1 MEKLKEL
8 KEGQFVEIFQK
19 PITEEDRE
27 GMAKIIKI
35 ESVIR
40 SVNNVCAR
48 LIVRFKNDDQ
58 WVYRTK
64 YYKKS

>member
-8 KEGQFVEIFQK
+8 KEGQFVEIFEK
-19 PITEEDRE
+19 PITEENRE
-27 GMAKIIKI
+27 GTAEIIKI
-35 ESVIR
+35 EEVVKGVKNLI
-40 SVNNVCAR
+40 AR

-64 YYKKS
+64 YYKR